1 MFVDEQVWRTEN
13 KTAEQR
19 RDALAIA
26 FHHEHFFRETATDD
40 LPLGIG
46 GGYGQFGI
54 LTEEEFLKTIKTS
67 GKRTQRFM
75 NHENQFKDKF
85 NKMVIHRKDDG
96 LKLIGI

>member
-1 MFVDEQVWRTEN
+1 MWRTEN

-26 FHHEHFFRETATDD
+26 FHHEHYIRETSTDE

-54 LTEEEFLKTIKTS
+54 LSEEEFLRSIKTS
-67 GKRTQRFM
+67 GGRTQRFM
-75 NHENQFKDKF
+75 NHRN
-85 NKMVIHRKDDG
+85 
-96 LKLIGI
+96 